1 MIIKDLFR
9 NEIDR
14 YINPVIKVQQNDIN
28 IVKKELEEYVITE
41 QLRVHYKQCLDK
53 YLNDSNK
60 VGYWVSG
67 WFGSGKSHFLK
78 IFGYLLENHQFDNCN
93 AEDIF
98 IRRDETNLLKPFIE
112 EINKRYK
119 TTVIMFDILEEAG
132 KLENKVE
139 PIELTIYKQFLSKRG
154 FYTTN
159 LWIAEMEK
167 DLADQGKYEEFIS
180 TVESI
185 SGKSWSDIR
194 KSRLGQNH
202 IQRALV
208 RVLEEQLPT
217 ETIAKDYIEDLKK
230 GRSISASE
238 LAKELYEY
246 VIKLDNINGLNNRL
260 FIIVD
265 EIGQYVSANP
275 DVIGY
280 LQAIEST
287 LARIGGG
294 KLWVAVSSQNKLE
307 QITEQYLKTQD
318 EINKVID
325 RFEVRVHLTPENL
338 DKVINERVLKKNS
351 EGISTIDG
359 IYEKNKGKLISV
371 LDFKDSKKNLN
382 KFTKEDFISTYPFMP
397 YQIKLIQPIYYN
409 VISKSSVNKKL
420 GGTNRSMIKA
430 TQGILIDEGINVKE
444 RLVGDVVT
452 LDMFFDQA
460 KEFIDDQMQINIK
473 EARELDESNGE
484 VLVKILKVLYLL
496 DNDDTL
502 PKNLD
507 TIAKLLIPN
516 ISQDYITVYKE
527 IENCLDILFK
537 HGYVEKDNNGN
548 YKFISPEEQGFRQE
562 AISRANEIG
571 VRDRNKKIKEI
582 VDEFFK
588 VNRINYKGIRVF
600 DTKIVIDDEER
611 TSSGDVIIN
620 LNSIMQS
627 SDELRKNTH
636 KMKSMGDTR
645 TIYWYANDNSPID
658 EDMQQYLIFLRII
671 DEYRKK
677 WSGDEDKVYFLRKEE
692 QKNNLLFEAIKSK
705 IEKSFIEGTYIYQ
718 GQEFKIPNKTDLR
731 SAFESLANIAIPNV
745 YNRFNMVG
753 VKITKDEIQKIFK
766 ENQLSIDLNAL
777 NLIQDTNVNSEAAV
791 LKEVLNEIKSLV
803 NKYGQC
809 VGKEVL
815 ASFNNIPYGWA
826 SESVRLFVA
835 LLFKNGNIELSYEGK
850 NYLDYSQSG
859 VIDIFEAEPNF
870 KKAIFKPAVVVD
882 AAARQKCQDILKN
895 IFNEPSDDTIGGLYR
910 VIVDKLIDKRN
921 DLAADKQIRENYDLP
936 LKNVLVNLDGIF
948 EAILKSKTQGDTVNN
963 FVSKL
968 DEYEDLYAKY
978 NNFNVFIKNNK
989 DEYIRIRNFVEN
1001 VWAIEIDSTHRDYDD
1016 NKAILSETLNLMK
1029 SDLFIENW
1037 TVIRDNYEKL
1047 HTPYVNEYVELH
1059 NKLYDIYFN
1068 NINDLKNNKT
1078 YLTLKSEMKKQ
1089 EVIKVLKSKI
1099 CENEVSLTIIPCDH
1113 CKRTLREM
1121 KNLIDTSEFYKE
1133 QSINLLYEYIN
1144 QQILEEQ
1151 KENEKKNAGEGTAV
1165 PIPKPA
1171 VKKMNTSEFPKG
1183 ILIQSPK
1190 DVKDYLKRIEKK
1202 LLEEIN
1208 AGNNI
1213 IIE

>member
-1 MIIKDLFR
+1 MIIKELFR
-9 NEIDR
+9 NRVDR
-14 YINPVIKVQQNDIN
+14 YINPVIKVQQDDVS
-28 IVKKELEEYVITE
+28 IVKQELEEYVITE
-41 QLRVHYKQCLDK
+41 QLRTHYKQCLDK
-53 YLNDSNK
+53 YLNDANK

-78 IFGYLLENHQFDNCN
+78 IFGYLLENHQFDDCN

-112 EINKRYK
+112 EINSRYK
-119 TTVIMFDILEEAG
+119 TTVIMFDILEEAA

-139 PIELTIYKQFLSKRG
+139 PIELTIYKQFLRKRG

-167 DLADQGKYEEFIS
+167 DLSDQGKYDEFINE
-180 TVESI
+180 VESI
-185 SGKSWSDIR
+185 SGKSWNDIR
-194 KSRLGQNH
+194 KSRLAQNH

-208 RVLEEQLPT
+208 RVLSEQLPT

-230 GRSISASE
+230 GRSISASD

-246 VIKLDNINGLNNRL
+246 VTRLDNMNGLNNRL

-287 LARIGGG
+287 FARIGGG

-307 QITEQYLKTQD
+307 QITEQYLKNQD

-338 DKVINERVLKKNS
+338 DKVINERVLKKTS
-351 EGISTIDG
+351 EGISTIEG

-371 LDFKDSKKNLN
+371 LDFKDSKKNFN
-382 KFTKEDFISTYPFMP
+382 KFTKEEFINTYPFMP
-397 YQIKLIQPIYYN
+397 YQIKLMQSIYYN

-430 TQGILIDEGINVKE
+430 TQGILIDEGINVKD
-444 RLVGDVVT
+444 RTVGDIVT

-460 KEFIDDQMQINIK
+460 KEFIDDQKQINIK
-473 EARELDESNGE
+473 EARELDENYGE
-484 VLVKILKVLYLL
+484 NLVKILKVLYLL
-496 DNDDTL
+496 DNDDAL
-502 PKNLD
+502 PKNID
-507 TIAKLLIPN
+507 TIAKVLISN

-537 HGYVEKDNNGN
+537 HGYVERDNNGN

-571 VRDRNKKIKEI
+571 IRERNKRIKEI

-645 TIYWYANDNSPID
+645 TIYWYANDDSSID
-658 EDMQQYLIFLRII
+658 EDMQQYLIFARII

-692 QKNNLLFEAIKSK
+692 QKNNLLFETIKSN
-705 IEKSFIEGTYIYQ
+705 IEKSFVAGTYIYQ

-731 SAFESLANIAIPNV
+731 SAFESLANMAIPNV

-766 ENQLSIDLNAL
+766 ENQLSIDLNTL

-809 VGKEVL
+809 IGKDVL
-815 ASFNNIPYGWA
+815 SSFNSIPYGWA

-850 NYLDYSQSG
+850 SYLDYNQSG

-882 AAARQKCQDILKN
+882 AATRQKCQDILKN
-895 IFNEPSDDTIGGLYR
+895 TFNKFADDTIGELYR
-910 VIVDKLIDKRN
+910 FITDTLIERRN
-921 DLAADKQIRENYDLP
+921 DLAAKKQMIENYKLP
-936 LKNVLVNLDGIF
+936 LYDVLVNLDDIF
-948 EAILKSKTQGDTVNN
+948 NSILKSKTQGDTVNN
-963 FVSKL
+963 FVNKIE
-968 DEYEDLYAKY
+968 EYEELYTKY
-978 NNFNVFIKNNK
+978 NNFKVFTKSNIN
-989 DEYIRIRNFVEN
+989 EYVSIRDFLKN

-1016 NKAILSETLNLMK
+1016 NKAILNETLNLMK

-1047 HTPYVNEYVELH
+1047 NTPYENEYVELH
-1059 NKLYDIYFN
+1059 NKLYKVYFK
-1068 NINDLKNNKT
+1068 NISDLKNNKT
-1078 YLTLKSEMKKQ
+1078 YLTLKSEVKKQ

-1099 CENEVSLTIIPCDH
+1099 CENNVTSAIIPCDK

-1121 KNLIDTSEFYKE
+1121 KNLIDTTEFYKD
-1133 QSINLLYEYIN
+1133 QAIDLLYDYLSK
-1144 QQILEEQ
+1144 QRSEEE
-1151 KENEKKNAGEGTAV
+1151 KEKSDIGGGNTIS
-1165 PIPKPA
+1165 IPKPS
-1171 VKKMNTSEFPKG
+1171 VKRINTSEFPKG

-1190 DVKDYLKRIEKK
+1190 DVKDYIKRIEKK
-1202 LLEEIN
+1202 LLDEIN

-1213 IIE
+1213 TIE

>member
-9 NEIDR
+9 NKVER
-14 YINPVIKVQQNDIN
+14 YINPVIKVQQDDIN
-28 IVKKELEEYVITE
+28 IVKQELEEYVITE
-41 QLRVHYKQCLDK
+41 NLRTHYKNCLDK
-53 YLNDSNK
+53 YLNDVNK

-78 IFGYLLENHQFDNCN
+78 IFGYLLENHHFDDCD

-98 IRRDETNLLKPFIE
+98 IRRDETNLLKPLIE
-112 EINKRYK
+112 EINRRYK
-119 TTVIMFDILEEAG
+119 TTVIMFDILEEAA

-167 DLADQGKYEEFIS
+167 DLAEQGKYEEFIS
-180 TVESI
+180 TVENI
-185 SGKSWSDIR
+185 SGKSWNDVR

-208 RVLEEQLPT
+208 RVLTEQLPT

-246 VIKLDNINGLNNRL
+246 VVKLDNVNGLNNRV
-260 FIIVD
+260 FVIVD
-265 EIGQYVSANP
+265 EIGQYISANP

-280 LQAIEST
+280 LQAIET
-287 LARIGGG
+287 TFARIGGG
-294 KLWVAVSSQNKLE
+294 KLWIAVSSQNKLQ

-318 EINKVID
+318 EINKVTD
-325 RFEVRVHLTPENL
+325 RFEVTVDLTPENL
-338 DKVINERVLKKNS
+338 DKVINERVLKKTS
-351 EGISTIDG
+351 DGISTIEG

-371 LDFKDSKKNLN
+371 LDFKDSKKNFS

-430 TQGILIDEGINVKE
+430 TQGILIDEGINVKD
-444 RLVGDVVT
+444 RAVGDVVT

-460 KEFIDDQMQINIK
+460 KEFIDDQMQMNIK
-473 EARELDESNGE
+473 EARELDENNGE
-484 VLVKILKVLYLL
+484 NLVKILKILYLL

-502 PKNLD
+502 PKNIE
-507 TIAKLLIPN
+507 TITKLLISN

-537 HGYVEKDNNGN
+537 HGYVEKDNNEN

-571 VRDRNKKIKEI
+571 IRERNKRIKEI

-636 KMKSMGDTR
+636 KMKSMGDTK
-645 TIYWYANDNSPID
+645 TIYWYANDNSSID
-658 EDMQQYLIFLRII
+658 EDMQQYLIFSRII

-677 WSGDEDKVYFLRKEE
+677 WSGDEDKIYFLRKEE
-692 QKNNLLFEAIKSK
+692 QKNNLLFEAIKAK

-745 YNRFNMVG
+745 YKRFNMVG

-777 NLIQDTNVNSEAAV
+777 NLFQDTNVNSEAAV

-809 VGKEVL
+809 VGKGVL
-815 ASFNNIPYGWA
+815 ASFNDIPYGWA

-835 LLFKNGNIELSYEGK
+835 LLFRNGNIELSYEGK
-850 NYLDYSQSG
+850 NYMDYNQSG

-882 AAARQKCQDILKN
+882 AATRQKCQDILKN
-895 IFNEPSDDTIGGLYR
+895 IFNKFAEDTIGELYR
-910 VIVDKLIDKRN
+910 FITDTLIDKRN
-921 DLAADKQIRENYDLP
+921 DLAAKKQMIENYKLP
-936 LKNVLVNLDGIF
+936 LSDVLGNLDDIF
-948 EAILKSKTQGDTVNN
+948 SSILKSKTQGDTVNN
-963 FVSKL
+963 FVNKL
-968 DEYEDLYAKY
+968 DEYENLYAKY
-978 NNFNVFIKNNK
+978 NNFKVFAQSNIK
-989 DEYIRIRNFVEN
+989 EYIIIRNFLKN
-1001 VWAIEIDSTHRDYDD
+1001 VWAVEIDSTHRDYDD
-1016 NKAILSETLNLMK
+1016 NKAILNETLNLMK

-1078 YLTLKSEMKKQ
+1078 YLTLKSEVKKQ
-1089 EVIKVLKSKI
+1089 EVLKVLRSKI
-1099 CENEVSLTIIPCDH
+1099 CENTVSLAIIPCDK

-1144 QQILEEQ
+1144 EQILEEQ
-1151 KENEKKNAGEGTAV
+1151 KENEKKNTGGGTIE
-1165 PIPKPA
+1165 PTPKPTI
-1171 VKKMNTSEFPKG
+1171 KKVNTNEFPKG

-1202 LLEEIN
+1202 LLDEIN
-1208 AGNNI
+1208 TGNNI

>member
-1 MIIKDLFR
+1 MIIKELFR
-9 NEIDR
+9 NRVDR
-14 YINPVIKVQQNDIN
+14 YINPVIKVQQDDIS
-28 IVKKELEEYVITE
+28 IVKQELEEYVITE
-41 QLRVHYKQCLDK
+41 QLRTHYKQCLDK
-53 YLNDSNK
+53 YLNDANK

-78 IFGYLLENHQFDNCN
+78 IFGYLLENHQFDDCN

-112 EINKRYK
+112 EINSRYK
-119 TTVIMFDILEEAG
+119 TTVIMFDILEEAA

-139 PIELTIYKQFLSKRG
+139 PIELTIYKQFLRKRG

-167 DLADQGKYEEFIS
+167 DLSDQGKYDEFINE
-180 TVESI
+180 VESI
-185 SGKSWSDIR
+185 SGKSWNDIR
-194 KSRLGQNH
+194 KSRLAQNH

-208 RVLEEQLPT
+208 RVLSEQLPT

-230 GRSISASE
+230 GRSISASD

-246 VIKLDNINGLNNRL
+246 VTRLDNMNGLNNRL

-287 LARIGGG
+287 FSRIGGG

-307 QITEQYLKTQD
+307 QITEQYLKNQD

-325 RFEVRVHLTPENL
+325 RFEIRVHLTPENL
-338 DKVINERVLKKNS
+338 DKVINERVLKKTS
-351 EGISTIDG
+351 EGISTIEG

-371 LDFKDSKKNLN
+371 LDFKDSKKNFN
-382 KFTKEDFISTYPFMP
+382 KFTKEEFINTYPFMP
-397 YQIKLIQPIYYN
+397 YQIKLMQSIYYN

-430 TQGILIDEGINVKE
+430 TQGILIDEGINVKD
-444 RLVGDVVT
+444 RTVGDIVT

-460 KEFIDDQMQINIK
+460 KEFIDDQKQINIK
-473 EARELDESNGE
+473 EARELDENYGE
-484 VLVKILKVLYLL
+484 NLVKILKVLYLL
-496 DNDDTL
+496 DNDDAL
-502 PKNLD
+502 PKNID
-507 TIAKLLIPN
+507 TIVKVLISN

-537 HGYVEKDNNGN
+537 HGYVERDNNGN

-571 VRDRNKKIKEI
+571 IRERNKRIKEI

-645 TIYWYANDNSPID
+645 TIYWYANDDSSID
-658 EDMQQYLIFLRII
+658 EDMQQYLIFARII

-692 QKNNLLFEAIKSK
+692 QKNNLLFETIKSN
-705 IEKSFIEGTYIYQ
+705 IEKSFVAGTYIYQ

-731 SAFESLANIAIPNV
+731 SAFESLANMAIPNV

-766 ENQLSIDLNAL
+766 ENQLSIDLNTL

-809 VGKEVL
+809 IGKDVL
-815 ASFNNIPYGWA
+815 SSFNSIPYGWA

-835 LLFKNGNIELSYEGK
+835 LLFRNGNIELSYEGK
-850 NYLDYSQSG
+850 SYLDYNQSG

-882 AAARQKCQDILKN
+882 AATRQKCQDILKN
-895 IFNEPSDDTIGGLYR
+895 TFNKFADDTIGELYR
-910 VIVDKLIDKRN
+910 FITDTLIERRN
-921 DLAADKQIRENYDLP
+921 DLAAKKQMIENYKLP
-936 LKNVLVNLDGIF
+936 LYDVLVNLDDIF
-948 EAILKSKTQGDTVNN
+948 NSILKSKTQGDTVNN
-963 FVSKL
+963 FVNKIE
-968 DEYEDLYAKY
+968 EYEELYTKY
-978 NNFNVFIKNNK
+978 NNFKAFTNSNIN
-989 DEYIRIRNFVEN
+989 EYISIRDFLKN
-1001 VWAIEIDSTHRDYDD
+1001 VWAIEIDSTHRDYDE
-1016 NKAILSETLNLMK
+1016 NKAILNETLNLMK

-1047 HTPYVNEYVELH
+1047 HTPYENEYVELH
-1059 NKLYDIYFN
+1059 NKLYKVYFK
-1068 NINDLKNNKT
+1068 NISDLKNNKT
-1078 YLTLKSEMKKQ
+1078 YLTLRSESKKQ
-1089 EVIKVLKSKI
+1089 EVIKVLRTKI
-1099 CENEVSLTIIPCDH
+1099 CENTVSSAIIPCDK

-1133 QSINLLYEYIN
+1133 QSINLLYECIN
-1144 QQILEEQ
+1144 EQILEDQ
-1151 KENEKKNAGEGTAV
+1151 KENEKKNTGGTVV
-1165 PIPKPA
+1165 PIPKPS
-1171 VKKMNTSEFPKG
+1171 VKKIYINEFPKD

-1202 LLEEIN
+1202 LLDEIN

>member
-1 MIIKDLFR
+1 MIIKELFR
-9 NEIDR
+9 NRVER
-14 YINPVIKVQQNDIN
+14 YINPVIKVQQDDVS
-28 IVKKELEEYVITE
+28 IVKQELEEYVITE
-41 QLRVHYKQCLDK
+41 QLRTHYKQCLDK

-78 IFGYLLENHQFDNCN
+78 IFGYLLENHQFDDCN

-112 EINKRYK
+112 EINSRYK
-119 TTVIMFDILEEAG
+119 TTVIMFDILEEAA

-167 DLADQGKYEEFIS
+167 DLSDQGKYDEFIN

-185 SGKSWSDIR
+185 SGKSWIDIR
-194 KSRLGQNH
+194 KSRLAQNH

-208 RVLEEQLPT
+208 KVLSDQIPT

-230 GRSISASE
+230 GRSISASD

-246 VIKLDNINGLNNRL
+246 VTKLDNMNGLNNRL

-265 EIGQYVSANP
+265 EIGQYVSANS

-287 LARIGGG
+287 FARIGGG
-294 KLWVAVSSQNKLE
+294 KLWIAVSSQNKLE
-307 QITEQYLKTQD
+307 QITEQYLKNQD

-325 RFEVRVHLTPENL
+325 RFEVRVDLTPENL
-338 DKVINERVLKKNS
+338 DKVINERVLKKTS
-351 EGISTIDG
+351 EGISTVESM
-359 IYEKNKGKLISV
+359 YEKSKGKLISM
-371 LDFKDSKKNLN
+371 LDFKDSKKNFN
-382 KFTKEDFISTYPFMP
+382 KFTKEDFINTYPFMP

-430 TQGILIDEGINVKE
+430 TQGILIDEGINVKD
-444 RLVGDVVT
+444 RVVGDIVT

-460 KEFIDDQMQINIK
+460 KDFIDDQMQINIK
-473 EARELDESNGE
+473 EARELDENKGE
-484 VLVKILKVLYLL
+484 ILVKILKVLYLL
-496 DNDDTL
+496 ENDDAL
-502 PKNLD
+502 PKNID
-507 TIAKLLIPN
+507 TIAKLLIAN
-516 ISQDYITVYKE
+516 IAQDYITVYKE

-571 VRDRNKKIKEI
+571 IRERNKRIKEI
-582 VDEFFK
+582 IDEFFK

-627 SDELRKNTH
+627 SDELRKTTH
-636 KMKSMGDTR
+636 KMKSMGDTK
-645 TIYWYANDNSPID
+645 TIYWYANDNSSID
-658 EDMQQYLIFLRII
+658 EDMQQYLIFARII

-692 QKNNLLFEAIKSK
+692 QKNNLLFETIKSK
-705 IEKSFIEGTYIYQ
+705 IEKSFIQGTYMYQ
-718 GQEFKIPNKTDLR
+718 GQEFEIPNKTDLR
-731 SAFESLANIAIPNV
+731 SAFESLGNTAIPNV

-809 VGKEVL
+809 IGKEVL
-815 ASFNNIPYGWA
+815 SSLNSIPYGWA

-835 LLFKNGNIELSYEGK
+835 LLFKNGNIELNYEGK
-850 NYLDYSQSG
+850 NYLDYNQSG

-882 AAARQKCQDILKN
+882 AATRQKCQDILKN
-895 IFNEPSDDTIGGLYR
+895 TFNKFVDDTIGELYR
-910 VIVDKLIDKRN
+910 FITDTLIDRRN
-921 DLAADKQIRENYDLP
+921 DLAAKKQMVENYKLP
-936 LKNVLVNLDGIF
+936 LSEVLVNLDEIF
-948 EAILKSKTQGDTVNN
+948 NSILKSKTQGDTVNN
-963 FVSKL
+963 FVNKL
-968 DEYEDLYAKY
+968 EEYEELYTKY
-978 NNFNVFIKNNK
+978 NNFKAFTNSNIK
-989 DEYIRIRNFVEN
+989 EYMNIRNFLKN
-1001 VWAIEIDSTHRDYDD
+1001 VWAVEIDSTHRDYDD
-1016 NKAILSETLNLMK
+1016 NKAILNETLNLMK

-1047 HTPYVNEYVELH
+1047 HTPYVNQYVELH
-1059 NKLYDIYFN
+1059 NKLYEVYFK
-1068 NINDLKNNKT
+1068 NISELKNNKT
-1078 YLTLKSEMKKQ
+1078 YLSLKNEVKKQNVLKILKSN
-1089 EVIKVLKSKI
+1089 I
-1099 CENEVSLTIIPCDH
+1099 CENEVNSRLLPCDK

-1133 QSINLLYEYIN
+1133 QATNLVYDYLNE
-1144 QQILEEQ
+1144 QILEEQ
-1151 KENEKKNAGEGTAV
+1151 KEHEKKNTVEGTSV
-1165 PIPKPA
+1165 PIPKPSI
-1171 VKKMNTSEFPKG
+1171 KKINTNEFPKG

-1208 AGNNI
+1208 SDNYI
-1213 IIE
+1213 MIE